1 MRLLVV
7 TQKVDRKDPILG
19 FFHRWIEEFAKRCE
33 KVTVICLEKGEYS
46 LPGNVK
52 VLSLGKEKSRS
63 RVQYIAHF
71 YKYIW
76 DERKNYDSVF
86 VHMNQEYVLLGGL
99 LWKLLNRKIV
109 LWYTHR
115 QVNLKLRIAEKLA
128 DAVLTS
134 SEESFSMKSGKV
146 KYVGHGINTEIFK
159 PMTRNWA
166 SHILVSVGRITPIK
180 NCQVLLDSLSLL
192 IKNDPKWQVVFVG
205 DPVTNSDKAYKDK
218 LENKMRKNNIASNV
232 QFVGSLT
239 PTEIKDKFSKAF
251 ASVNMT
257 PTGGMDK
264 VILESLAVGCPV
276 FTSNVAFQ
284 KLFGKYSSLFIFKF
298 DNISNLVQKIESWKN
313 QEDKEDIVSELSN
326 KVISGYSVSN
336 IIEKIYRIFYE

>member
-1 MRLLVV
+1 MRLLII
-7 TQKVDRKDPILG
+7 TQKVDRNDPVLG
-19 FFHRWIEEFAKRCE
+19 FFHRWIEEFSKNFE
-33 KVTVICLEKGEYS
+33 KVTVVCLEKGEYH
-46 LPGNVK
+46 LPQNVK
-52 VLSLGKEKSRS
+52 ILSLGKEERHSNVR
-63 RVQYIAHF
+63 YIIHF
-71 YKYIW
+71 YEYIW
-76 DERKNYDSVF
+76 QERENYDVVF

-128 DAVLTS
+128 DAILTS
-134 SEESFSMKSGKV
+134 SEDSFGVKSGKV

-159 PMTRNWA
+159 PMTRDWT
-166 SHILVSVGRITPIK
+166 SRILVSVGRITPIK
-180 NCQVLLDSLSLL
+180 NCQILLDSLSLL
-192 IKNDPKWQVVFVG
+192 IKNDPKWQVVFIG

-218 LENKMRKNNIASNV
+218 LENKVKKNNIASNV
-232 QFVGSLT
+232 QFIGSLT
-239 PTEIKDKFSKAF
+239 PTEIKDKFSEAF

-284 KLFGKYSSLFIFKF
+284 NLFGKYSSLFIFKF
-298 DNISNLVQKIESWKN
+298 DNISDLVQKIESWKN
-313 QEDKEDIVSELSN
+313 QENKEDIVSELSN

-336 IIEKIYRIFYE
+336 VIEKIYRIFDE